1 MHAHHTQTSACNE
14 LVQNLRAKGGDPRYI
29 CVGRG
34 EVGDFCVKLLCAKFV
49 NEIDVFF
56 FLGNFNTFSLS
67 VFLCASP
74 DAVICFSTAF
84 CD

>member
-34 EVGDFCVKLLCAKFV
+34 EVGDICVKLLCAKFV

-56 FLGNFNTFSLS
+56 SLEISTLFHS
-67 VFLCASP
+67 VF
-74 DAVICFSTAF
+74 FSAPHLMP
-84 CD
+84 